1 MQEPLPEANGPLL
14 ADPVTAIPRIAETL
28 FACPPAERCALV
40 QRAFAPDADYT
51 NSFVGSR

>member
-14 ADPVTAIPRIAETL
+14 ADPVIAILRIAETL
-28 FACPPAERCALV
+28 FACAPGERCALV

-51 NSFVGSR
+51 NSFVGPR